1 MVQIRGQSD
10 NRLEAIANVLNAY
23 EQTHPD
29 AEVMVYRQN
38 SASVRIRVIDQAFD
52 GASKADRHENVWR
65 YLQSLS
71 DDELSEISLLLLLK
85 PDEVEGSFANDEF
98 ENPVPS
104 AL

>member
-10 NRLEAIANVLNAY
+10 NRLKAIANALSEY
-23 EQTHPD
+23 EQAHPD
-29 AEVMVYRQN
+29 AEIMVYRQN
-38 SASVRIRVIDQAFD
+38 PASVRIRVIDQAFQ
-52 GASKADRHENVWR
+52 GVSKADRHENVWC

-85 PDEVEGSFANDEF
+85 PEEVEGSFANDEF